1 MKYCRDR
8 VKVLFVSHSSAMYG
22 AERSL
27 LLLLKN
33 IDRKYI
39 EPIVALPEPG
49 PLEKEI
55 AKLNIKVWE
64 VRSPWWVR
72 DKVGLRLAIRCVI
85 SEVKALWKLT
95 SILRR
100 EKVDLVYTNTIVKF
114 TGALA
119 AAIIRKPH
127 IWHIREI
134 LQGNPG
140 LHSLLPLKV
149 LFKLILS
156 LSNKVI
162 TNSHA
167 TGRQFQALDHHNKVQ
182 VVYNAVDLEAFEG
195 PCSFPIIEGVAKED
209 WLVAVIAPIQENKAQ
224 DVAIRAVKIARTAV
238 SNIKL
243 LLIGGADEVYL
254 SYLKRIASELN
265 VLEEVIFTG
274 YRDDVVKVLP
284 YCKVLLSPSVVESF
298 GRTVMEAWVAGVPVI
313 GMNAGGRREI
323 IKDGSTGY
331 LVPANDYSE
340 MARKIIELFRH
351 PDKARMMGERGREVA
366 AERFTVGRYTQ
377 DITGVMTE
385 VMQMSSGGQIAAYQ
399 DQ

>member
-49 PLEKEI
+49 PLEEEI
-55 AKLNIKVWE
+55 TKLNIKVWE

-72 DKVGLRLAIRCVI
+72 DKVDVRSTIRCVI
-85 SEVKALWKLT
+85 SEVKALWKLIST
-95 SILRR
+95 LRR

-119 AAIIRKPH
+119 AAINRKPH

-140 LHSLLPLKV
+140 LHSLLPHKV
-149 LFKLILS
+149 LFKLIVS

-162 TNSHA
+162 TNSNA
-167 TGRQFQALDHHNKVQ
+167 TGRQFQCLDHHNKVQ
-182 VVYNAVDLEAFEG
+182 VVYNAVDSEAFAV
-195 PCSFPIIEGVAKED
+195 PSSFPGIEGAAQGD
-209 WLVAVIAPIQENKAQ
+209 WLVAVVAPIQENKAQ
-224 DVAIRAVKIARTAV
+224 DVAIRAVEIARKAIP
-238 SNIKL
+238 NIKL
-243 LLIGGADEVYL
+243 LLIGEADGVYL
-254 SYLKRIASELN
+254 EYLRRTASELN
-265 VLEEVIFTG
+265 VLDEVVFAG
-274 YRDDVVKVLP
+274 YRDDVAKVLP
-284 YCKVLLSPSVVESF
+284 YCKVLLSPSLVESF
-298 GRTVMEAWVAGVPVI
+298 GRTIMEAMAAGIPVI
-313 GMNAGGRREI
+313 GADTGGRKEI

-331 LVPANDYSE
+331 LVPANDHSE

-351 PDKARMMGERGREVA
+351 PDKVTMMGERGREVA
-366 AERFTVGRYTQ
+366 AEKFTVERYAQ
-377 DITGVMTE
+377 DITRVITE
-385 VMQMSSGGQIAAYQ
+385 VMQMSCGGQIAAYQ